1 MRELLDKPMTEKFAF
16 PGLQDRSVVKQ
27 MIEVPTPI
35 AEVQEDVK
43 KTRKKKEPAAPVAT
57 PVGRKPLKLGK
68 AKD

>member
-27 MIEVPTPI
+27 MIEVPP
-35 AEVQEDVK
+35 VPPSPVEDVK
-43 KTRKKKEPAAPVAT
+43 KTRKKKEPVEAAPM
-57 PVGRKPLKLGK
+57 GRKPLKLGK